1 MTLIQPMNMNQP
13 LIQAKIYSF
22 IGIMKYE
29 KLILLQSFVRGILQ
43 PLPKSGCMHL
53 KRKEYLLQFED
64 NVKNGEN
71 NIQP

>member
-1 MTLIQPMNMNQP
+1 MTLVQPMNMYQP
-13 LIQAKIYSF
+13 LIQAKIFPF
-22 IGIMKYE
+22 IRIIKYE

-53 KRKEYLLQFED
+53 KRKEYLLQLEE

>member
-22 IGIMKYE
+22 IGMIKYE
-29 KLILLQSFVRGILQ
+29 KLILLQSIVRGILQ
-43 PLPKSGCMHL
+43 PLAKSGCMDL
-53 KRKEYLLQFED
+53 QRKEYLLKFEE